1 MFLSFGRSVQHVSYK
16 NDFSSFLKQVE
27 VILSSET
34 AECPD
39 SSKPIYKNMVMLK
52 HIPRKTDRFSEYV
65 IRDLIDGRVPA
76 KITFSV
82 QNWICDTCHRKFLDP
97 AFKYGKNRKTTED
110 FLNYVAQRFMVSTDC
125 NIQSLSKDFDI
136 SIDSVEVAIRKYRM
150 RLEKVHRA
158 FPHCDIIWMEE
169 FDYRGSIHYIL
180 FGLVRH
186 NSQSSKVPQEDL
198 VLLGFSNPSFDA
210 AAKLFH
216 FNLVES
222 IPESLFVSSDNI
234 LIKAKQ
240 QGHNV
245 KILDRE
251 KWPTEFER
259 IMELIEHFEEK
270 KIRYDLLMT
279 RLMFH
284 NKYRLEEIVRQGAGN
299 YIESTK
305 RYITCC
311 MRKSPR
317 RKIDSVKNPGRSP
330 ERLQQM
336 EKTFSCSSVSELLR
350 SFEKSED
357 GKKETERIKNY
368 SVEELPTE
376 HGRY

>member
-1 MFLSFGRSVQHVSYK
+1 M
-16 NDFSSFLKQVE
+16 
-27 VILSSET
+27 
-34 AECPD
+34 
-39 SSKPIYKNMVMLK
+39 
-52 HIPRKTDRFSEYV
+52 
-65 IRDLIDGRVPA
+65 
-76 KITFSV
+76 
-82 QNWICDTCHRKFLDP
+82 
-97 AFKYGKNRKTTED
+97 
-110 FLNYVAQRFMVSTDC
+110 
-125 NIQSLSKDFDI
+125 
-136 SIDSVEVAIRKYRM
+136 
-150 RLEKVHRA
+150 
-158 FPHCDIIWMEE
+158 
-169 FDYRGSIHYIL
+169 
-180 FGLVRH
+180 
-186 NSQSSKVPQEDL
+186 
-198 VLLGFSNPSFDA
+198 LLGFSDPSFDA

-222 IPESLFVSSDNI
+222 IPELLFVSSDNI

-284 NKYRLEEIVRQGAGN
+284 NKYRLEEITRQGAGN
-299 YIESTK
+299 YIGSAK
-305 RYITCC
+305 HNITCC

-317 RKIDSVKNPGRSP
+317 RKIDSAKNPGRSP

-336 EKTFSCSSVSELLR
+336 EKTFSCSNVSELLR